1 MKYVVTFI
9 RNKNDKKYGYCLVV
23 NDIVLKILKEME
35 YIEIL
40 SIK

>member
-9 RNKNDKKYGYCLVV
+9 MNENNKKYGYCLVV
-23 NDIVLKILKEME
+23 NDIVLKILNENDN
-35 YIEIL
+35 IEIL

>member
-9 RNKNDKKYGYCLVV
+9 LNENNKKYGYCLVV
-23 NDIVLKILKEME
+23 NDMVLKILKKME
-35 YIEIL
+35 NIEIL